1 MSCISKGRWQ
11 TQDRYPHFR
20 ILIGQLIQLIAITST
35 VIHMSNP
42 HLIFA
47 THSDRWIWDKYLE
60 QVNVLDL
67 EDAEKQAL
75 QYAYLYIRQFLGD
88 GFLRR
93 AEHEGNPIFF
103 WYFTDASPGAKRS
116 LMKLA
121 SALEALEHC
130 ANFGVIRK
138 DIRRRLK
145 TDDDRERLMEK
156 MSTVRVAYKF
166 LTAGFTVEFDPN
178 VNVTDRRGRLAHK
191 VPDLQLID
199 NDNGQQV
206 IVEISH
212 MEASNQ
218 QRIIESTFATV
229 WRVLIDREMH
239 GDPEALKDILKPR
252 FILPHAWIHRGID
265 EIELEDIMRRTKEL
279 ARHVRTSGEF
289 GELIIPETIEIC
301 IAPYDRHE
309 LAREWARKRGL
320 NEADMVT
327 GAYIES
333 DEIGRARAQLKHK
346 LKQLPDD
353 KPSVIVIEAS
363 KNLLFFVYDL
373 SEVALSLAQELTKHP
388 KLLSAIFYHTFGA
401 GPGESYSVEIGPHT
415 FVNQSINDLATQQS
429 LIVRNTACTN
439 TVPLST
445 LRKLNMAF
453 GHTP

>member
-1 MSCISKGRWQ
+1 
-11 TQDRYPHFR
+11 
-20 ILIGQLIQLIAITST
+20 
-35 VIHMSNP
+35 MSNP
-42 HLIFA
+42 HLIFT
-47 THSDRWIWDKYLE
+47 THSDRWNWDKYLE
-60 QVNVLDL
+60 QVDLLDF
-67 EDAEKQAL
+67 EDAEKQRL
-75 QYAYLYIRQFLGD
+75 RDAYLYLRQFLGD
-88 GFLRR
+88 GFPRR

-103 WYFTDASPGAKRS
+103 SYFIDASPAAKRS
-116 LMKLA
+116 LMKFTA
-121 SALEALEHC
+121 ALEALEHC
-130 ANFGVIRK
+130 ANFRVIRK
-138 DIRRRLK
+138 DIRRHLK

-156 MSTVRVAYKF
+156 MSTVRVAHKF
-166 LTAGFTVEFDPN
+166 LTAGFTIEFDPK
-178 VNVTDRRGRLAHK
+178 VNVTDLRGRIARK

-206 IVEISH
+206 IVEVSH
-212 MEASNQ
+212 MEPSDQ
-218 QRIIESTFATV
+218 QRLVESTFATV

-239 GDPEALKDILKPR
+239 GDPEALKDILTPR

-265 EIELEDIMRRTKEL
+265 DVELEDIMRRTKEL

-289 GELIIPETIEIC
+289 GELIIPQTIEIC

-333 DEIGRARAQLKHK
+333 DEIGRARAKLKQK
-346 LKQLPDD
+346 LKQLPDE
-353 KPSVIVIEAS
+353 KPSVIVIEAG

-373 SEVALSLAQELTKHP
+373 SEVALSLAEELTKHP

-401 GPGESYSVEIGPHT
+401 GPDESYSVEIGPYT

-439 TVPLST
+439 TVPLAT
-445 LRKLNMAF
+445 MRKLNMAF
-453 GHTP
+453 GHRP